1 MAQALDDHSTGVTGP
16 NGEPIT
22 RDSLPSSA
30 STRWVTSRKAQL
42 IAAIRGGII
51 TIEEASQRYCLT
63 IDELSEW
70 QASFDKHGKRG
81 LRATFIQ
88 QYRFLRHGEPAQS
101 E

>member
-1 MAQALDDHSTGVTGP
+1 MAQALDGHATSVLGP
-16 NGEPIT
+16 NGEAIT
-22 RDSLPSSA
+22 RDSLPPST

-42 IAAIRGGII
+42 IAAIRGGLI

-81 LRATFIQ
+81 LRTTFIQ
-88 QYRFLRHGEPAQS
+88 QYRFLRNGESAQS